1 MASCT
6 TKTADGHRY
15 EYSSFCSDLK
25 SDMTEIYNNSFKWQK
40 MHEKIFSSETAEP
53 FEDLLLWF
61 YNILTTSFEIN
72 EKQEITGSVK
82 PLVYIYYQMCHF
94 Q

>member
-1 MASCT
+1 MAT
-6 TKTADGHRY
+6 
-15 EYSSFCSDLK
+15 
-25 SDMTEIYNNSFKWQK
+25 DMNINNSFKWQK
-40 MHEKIFSSETAEP
+40 MPEKIFSSETTEP
-53 FEDLLLWF
+53 FEDLLQWF

-94 Q
+94 QCRYYREVNTCNVQLFLFR